1 MIVEWKTWEAAS
13 SPVDRIPAREGDKS
27 ISGIKKSNCAA
38 GLSEK
43 AKSGLVP
50 FCRAIAR
57 KKAPVGSLDLLKFDW
72 EETFGEMMW
81 AAVHARLV
89 WVHTGG
95 RCCRVWNFR
104 ETQTTC
110 SKQRPISKNTRWP
123 DKRGISVV
131 WLDGTWIFRG
141 NIGFW
146 IPAYSFLSYNVIGWK
161 S

>member
-1 MIVEWKTWEAAS
+1 M
-13 SPVDRIPAREGDKS
+13 
-27 ISGIKKSNCAA
+27 KSNCAA
-38 GLSEK
+38 RLSEK

-95 RCCRVWNFR
+95 GAVAF
-104 ETQTTC
+104 ETLE
-110 SKQRPISKNTRWP
+110 KHKPLVVN
-123 DKRGISVV
+123 RGQ
-131 WLDGTWIFRG
+131 F
-141 NIGFW
+141 
-146 IPAYSFLSYNVIGWK
+146 
-161 S
+161 